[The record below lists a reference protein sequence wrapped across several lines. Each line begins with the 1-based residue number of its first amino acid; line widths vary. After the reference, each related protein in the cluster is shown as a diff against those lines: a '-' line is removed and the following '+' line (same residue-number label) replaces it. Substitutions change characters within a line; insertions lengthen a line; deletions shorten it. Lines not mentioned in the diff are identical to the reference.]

1 MEQIHSETYALLIDT
16 FIKDKLE
23 KRELFNAIENFESI
37 KKKADWAMK
46 WISSEQPF
54 VNRLIAF
61 SVVEGIFFSGAFCS
75 IFWLK
80 SKGKMVKA
88 LGHSNELIARDEG
101 LHTQFAVLL
110 YKKLKNKPTQET
122 VHSIV
127 KEAVAIEKEF
137 ICDSIPCDLIGM
149 NKVLMSEY
157 IEFVADRLVQQLGF
171 DKIYGSKCPF
181 DFMEQIGL
189 DGKTNFFEKRVSEYQ
204 LSGFDN
210 EEIVYTIEEDDDF

>member
-1 MEQIHSETYALLIDT
+1 
-16 FIKDKLE
+16 
-23 KRELFNAIENFESI
+23 
-37 KKKADWAMK
+37 MK

-61 SVVEGIFFSGAFCS
+61 AVVEGIFFSGAFCS

-122 VHSIV
+122 VMILLKKLLLSKKSLFV
-127 KEAVAIEKEF
+127 
-137 ICDSIPCDLIGM
+137 IPFHVIL
-149 NKVLMSEY
+149 
-157 IEFVADRLVQQLGF
+157 
-171 DKIYGSKCPF
+171 
-181 DFMEQIGL
+181 
-189 DGKTNFFEKRVSEYQ
+189 
-204 LSGFDN
+204 
-210 EEIVYTIEEDDDF
+210 